1 MAFTYGS
8 SHRRFDADGQAVE
21 VISIATSKGLDTRVL
36 LDGAQV
42 ATDGTPPSGQ
52 AAFRNH
58 SLSVPLAS
66 GRVLEIEAGY
76 VGWWSIGAIAR
87 IDDQLIYESHP
98 GRTVAYPQALKR
110 FADHSDFD
118 PARQKASYVPI
129 MVDIATGI
137 IFFLVAR
144 ATDLTT
150 AAMVGAGL
158 GVALVVVQRFVKVDL
173 LGGLAL
179 FGIAML
185 LVSAAFALLF
195 DSGLAVQL
203 RTVILGLISAAFFLL
218 DGWRG
223 GPWLGRGLARYLP
236 YRDLDTGQVALGMG
250 LMGVVMAAINLL
262 FIWLASEDVW
272 LFYTTFLDIPLII
285 IGFIIVTQ
293 RARRKILL

>member
-21 VISIATSKGLDTRVL
+21 IVSIATSRGFDTRVL
-36 LDGAQV
+36 LDGTEV

-58 SLSVPLAS
+58 RLNVPLAS
-66 GRVLEIEAGY
+66 GCVLEIEAGY
-76 VGWWSIGAIAR
+76 VGWWSIGATAR

-118 PARQKASYVPI
+118 PARQKASFVPI

-150 AAMVGAGL
+150 AAMVGAGV

-185 LVSAAFALLF
+185 LVSAVFALLF

-203 RTVILGLISAAFFLL
+203 RTVVLGLISAAFFLL

-223 GPWLGRGLARYLP
+223 GPWLGRGLSRYLP
-236 YRDLDTGQVALGMG
+236 YRDLDTGQVAIGMG
-250 LMGVVMAAINLL
+250 IMGMVMAAINLL

-293 RARRKILL
+293 RARRKVLL